1 MDSTARYNTIHSTIN
16 CIALYYKGGAQL
28 YELHYAALHSRILQ
42 NTLYCIAQLCG
53 LHSTIHCTT
62 LHSRILQRTLHE
74 GLHVLNQ
81 NTLHT
86 VLNTGSCFT
95 KMSDSTFDSS
105 QKTRKPRWTSCRC
118 TKKAEHRCKMHV
130 PWCTYMVHHC
140 VPWCTLHM
148 LKAQKSWAVCIAQQ
162 G

>member
-1 MDSTARYNTIHSTIN
+1 MHCTIKGGHSCMDCTMLHCTAVSFKIH
-16 CIALYYKGGAQL
+16 CIAL
-28 YELHYAALHSRILQ
+28 HSCVDYTPQ
-42 NTLYCIAQLCG
+42 YTAP
-53 LHSTIHCTT
+53 HCTAVFCSALCT
-62 LHSRILQRTLHE
+62 RDCT
-74 GLHVLNQ
+74 VLNQ

-140 VPWCTLHM
+140 VPWCTLHR
-148 LKAQKSWAVCIAQQ
+148 LKAQKSWAVCIEQQ